1 MMIVPAG
8 VKVHLAL
15 GYTDMRKGL
24 DGLAMLV
31 QQTLKQDPFSGHLFA
46 FRGKKASML
55 KILFWVG
62 NGLCLFT
69 KRLDQ
74 GSFAWP
80 VMAGFNGSSTLTPA
94 QLAMLIEGIDWR
106 APERVWRPAPR
117 AISLRQAH
125 RQQPARS
132 VAACL
137 ANLARSPG
145 RIRRRNGLAIA
156 ASSECPSPIKQR
168 C

>member
-24 DGLAMLV
+24 DGLATIV
-31 QQTLKQDPFSGHLFA
+31 QETLKKDPFSGHLFA
-46 FRGKKASML
+46 FRGKRACML
-55 KILFWVG
+55 KILFWDG

-74 GSFAWP
+74 SGFIWP
-80 VMAGFNGSSTLTPA
+80 RMSDPGGTVTLSPA

-106 APERVWRPAPR
+106 TPERQWRPA
-117 AISLRQAH
+117 
-125 RQQPARS
+125 
-132 VAACL
+132 
-137 ANLARSPG
+137 
-145 RIRRRNGLAIA
+145 IA
-156 ASSECPSPIKQR
+156 G
-168 C
+168 